1 MPLITY
7 EFADGH
13 SEEIE
18 VSCEVAQTYAQI
30 LKYEKRIKRQDKDR
44 LKSLE
49 KLAEKGFDPPAPNT
63 DVFEI
68 WEKRE
73 QEEFELRQEQRRKK
87 LNERKKQLE
96 DTLTPR
102 QAQAYFLFQ
111 YLKIK
116 KVEIAKSMGI
126 TEGAV
131 LKLILKAQANLEKQR
146 VENEQALLLSTP
158 FSAPVRRGYDFF
170 RLFCYIIEGVF
181 N

>member
-7 EFADGH
+7 KFADGH

-18 VSCEVAQTYAQI
+18 VSEEVAAAFEQLLI
-30 LKYEKRIKRQDKDR
+30 YEEKVKRKETRR
-44 LKSLE
+44 HKSLE
-49 KLAEKGFDPPAPNT
+49 KLAEKGFDKPAPNT

-73 QEEFELRQEQRRKK
+73 QEEFELRQEQRRKEK
-87 LNERKKQLE
+87 LDERKKQLE

-102 QAQAYFLFQ
+102 QTQTYFLFQ

-131 LKLILKAQANLEKQR
+131 RKLIKKAEVNLQKYRLANEKEVKLLEAIFGS
-146 VENEQALLLSTP
+146 VL
-158 FSAPVRRGYDFF
+158 
-170 RLFCYIIEGVF
+170 
-181 N
+181 

>member
-13 SEEIE
+13 TEEIG
-18 VSCEVAQTYAQI
+18 VSFEVAEAYMQI
-30 LKYEKRIKRQDKDR
+30 LKYERCSKRRDRDK

-49 KLAEKGFDPPAPNT
+49 KLAEKGFDLPAPNT

-68 WEKRE
+68 WEKQK
-73 QEEFELRQEQRRKK
+73 QEKAELKQEHIRKK
-87 LNERKKQLE
+87 KLAKRKKQLE

-131 LKLILKAQANLEKQR
+131 QKLILKAQANLEKQR
-146 VENEQALLLSTP
+146 VENEQALLLLNAIFGTHS
-158 FSAPVRRGYDFF
+158 
-170 RLFCYIIEGVF
+170 
-181 N
+181 

>member
-18 VSCEVAQTYAQI
+18 VSCEVAETYAQI

-68 WEKRE
+68 WEKQK
-73 QEEFELRQEQRRKK
+73 QEKAELKQEQVRKK
-87 LNERKKQLE
+87 KLAKRKKQLG

-131 LKLILKAQANLEKQR
+131 RKLILKAQANLEKQR
-146 VENEQALLLSTP
+146 IENEQALLLLNAIFGTRS
-158 FSAPVRRGYDFF
+158 
-170 RLFCYIIEGVF
+170 
-181 N
+181 

>member
-1 MPLITY
+1 M
-7 EFADGH
+7 
-13 SEEIE
+13 
-18 VSCEVAQTYAQI
+18 
-30 LKYEKRIKRQDKDR
+30 KYEKRIKRQDKDR

-68 WEKRE
+68 WEKQK
-73 QEEFELRQEQRRKK
+73 QEKAELKQEHIRKK
-87 LNERKKQLE
+87 KLARRKKQLE

-131 LKLILKAQANLEKQR
+131 RKLILKAQANLEKQR
-146 VENEQALLLSTP
+146 IENEQALLLLNAIFGIRS
-158 FSAPVRRGYDFF
+158 
-170 RLFCYIIEGVF
+170 
-181 N
+181 

>member
-44 LKSLE
+44 LKPLE

-68 WEKRE
+68 WEKQK
-73 QEEFELRQEQRRKK
+73 QEKAELKQEHVRKK
-87 LNERKKQLE
+87 KLARRKKQLE
-96 DTLTPR
+96 DTLTTR

-116 KVEIAKSMGI
+116 KVENRKVYGHNRRSRPK
-126 TEGAV
+126 TY
-131 LKLILKAQANLEKQR
+131 LKGTGKFGKTTR
-146 VENEQALLLSTP
+146 
-158 FSAPVRRGYDFF
+158 
-170 RLFCYIIEGVF
+170 
-181 N
+181 

>member
-30 LKYEKRIKRQDKDR
+30 LKCEKRIKRQDKDR

-68 WEKRE
+68 WEKQK
-73 QEEFELRQEQRRKK
+73 QEKAELKQEHIRKK
-87 LNERKKQLE
+87 KLARHKKQLE
-96 DTLTPR
+96 DTPYPSASTS
-102 QAQAYFLFQ
+102 LFFVSVSENQ
-111 YLKIK
+111 KSRNRKVYGHNRRSRPKTYLKGTGK
-116 KVEIAKSMGI
+116 FGK
-126 TEGAV
+126 TT
-131 LKLILKAQANLEKQR
+131 R
-146 VENEQALLLSTP
+146 
-158 FSAPVRRGYDFF
+158 
-170 RLFCYIIEGVF
+170 
-181 N
+181 

>member
-1 MPLITY
+1 MPFITY

-18 VSCEVAQTYAQI
+18 VSCEVAETYAQI
-30 LKYEKRIKRQDKDR
+30 LKYEKKIKRQNRDR

-49 KLAEKGFDPPAPNT
+49 KLAEKGFDKPAPNT

-73 QEEFELRQEQRRKK
+73 QEEFELRQEQRRKEK

-96 DTLTPR
+96 DTLTTR
-102 QAQAYFLFQ
+102 QAQAYFLFL

-131 LKLILKAQANLEKQR
+131 RKLILKARANLEKQR
-146 VENEQALLLSTP
+146 VENEQALLLLNAIFGTHS
-158 FSAPVRRGYDFF
+158 
-170 RLFCYIIEGVF
+170 
-181 N
+181 

>member
-7 EFADGH
+7 KFADRH
-13 SEEIE
+13 TEEIE
-18 VSCEVAQTYAQI
+18 VSEEVAAAFEQFLIYEE
-30 LKYEKRIKRQDKDR
+30 KVNRKEKRRH
-44 LKSLE
+44 KSLE
-49 KLAEKGFDPPAPNT
+49 KLAEKGFDVPAPNT

-68 WEKRE
+68 WEK
-73 QEEFELRQEQRRKK
+73 QRQEQTELKQEQIRKEK
-87 LNERKKQLE
+87 LAKRKKQLE

-131 LKLILKAQANLEKQR
+131 RKLIKKAEANLQEYKLAHDKE
-146 VENEQALLLSTP
+146 VKLLEAIFGSVL
-158 FSAPVRRGYDFF
+158 
-170 RLFCYIIEGVF
+170 
-181 N
+181 

>member
-13 SEEIE
+13 S
-18 VSCEVAQTYAQI
+18 VSEEVAAAFEQLLI
-30 LKYEKRIKRQDKDR
+30 YEEKVKRKETRR
-44 LKSLE
+44 HKSFE
-49 KLAEKGFDPPAPNT
+49 KLAEKGFDKPAPNT

-73 QEEFELRQEQRRKK
+73 QEEFELRQEQRRKEK

-102 QAQAYFLFQ
+102 QAEAYFLFQ

-131 LKLILKAQANLEKQR
+131 RKLILKAQANLEKQR
-146 VENEQALLLSTP
+146 VENEQALLLLNAIFGTRS
-158 FSAPVRRGYDFF
+158 
-170 RLFCYIIEGVF
+170 
-181 N
+181 

>member
-7 EFADGH
+7 KFADRH
-13 SEEIE
+13 TEEIE
-18 VSCEVAQTYAQI
+18 VSEKVAAAFEQFLIYEE
-30 LKYEKRIKRQDKDR
+30 KVNRKEKRRH
-44 LKSLE
+44 KSLE
-49 KLAEKGFDPPAPNT
+49 KLAEKGFDVPAPNT

-68 WEKRE
+68 WEK
-73 QEEFELRQEQRRKK
+73 QRQEQTELKQEQIRKEK
-87 LNERKKQLE
+87 LAKRKKQLE

-131 LKLILKAQANLEKQR
+131 RKLILKAQANLEKHR
-146 VENEQALLLSTP
+146 IENEQALLLLNAIFGTHS
-158 FSAPVRRGYDFF
+158 
-170 RLFCYIIEGVF
+170 
-181 N
+181 

>member
-68 WEKRE
+68 WEKQK
-73 QEEFELRQEQRRKK
+73 QEKAELKQEHIRKK
-87 LNERKKQLE
+87 KLARRKKQLE
-96 DTLTPR
+96 DTPYPSASTS
-102 QAQAYFLFQ
+102 LFFVSVSENQ
-111 YLKIK
+111 KSRNRKVYGHNRRSRPKTHLKGTGK
-116 KVEIAKSMGI
+116 FGK
-126 TEGAV
+126 TT
-131 LKLILKAQANLEKQR
+131 R
-146 VENEQALLLSTP
+146 
-158 FSAPVRRGYDFF
+158 
-170 RLFCYIIEGVF
+170 
-181 N
+181 

>member
-18 VSCEVAQTYAQI
+18 VSCEVAETYAQI

-68 WEKRE
+68 WEKQK
-73 QEEFELRQEQRRKK
+73 QEKAELKQEQVRKK
-87 LNERKKQLE
+87 KLAKRKKQLG

-131 LKLILKAQANLEKQR
+131 RKLILKAQANLEKQR
-146 VENEQALLLSTP
+146 VENEQALLILNAI
-158 FSAPVRRGYDFF
+158 FGA
-170 RLFCYIIEGVF
+170 RL
-181 N
+181 

>member
-49 KLAEKGFDPPAPNT
+49 KLAEKGFDLLASNT

-73 QEEFELRQEQRRKK
+73 KEEFELRQEQRRKQK

-102 QAQAYFLFQ
+102 QAEAYFLFQ

-116 KVEIAKSMGI
+116 KVEIAKSMDI

-131 LKLILKAQANLEKQR
+131 RKLILKAQANLEKER
-146 VENEQALLLSTP
+146 VENEQALLLLNAIFGS
-158 FSAPVRRGYDFF
+158 V
-170 RLFCYIIEGVF
+170 L
-181 N
+181 

>member
-68 WEKRE
+68 WEKQK
-73 QEEFELRQEQRRKK
+73 QEKAELKQEHIRKK
-87 LNERKKQLE
+87 KLARRKKQLE

-131 LKLILKAQANLEKQR
+131 RKLILKAQANLEKQR
-146 VENEQALLLSTP
+146 IENEQALLLLNAIFGTRS
-158 FSAPVRRGYDFF
+158 
-170 RLFCYIIEGVF
+170 
-181 N
+181 

>member
-7 EFADGH
+7 KFADRH
-13 SEEIE
+13 TEEIE
-18 VSCEVAQTYAQI
+18 VSEEVAAAFEQFLI
-30 LKYEKRIKRQDKDR
+30 YEEKVKRKETRR
-44 LKSLE
+44 HKSLE
-49 KLAEKGFDPPAPNT
+49 KLAEKGFDKPAPNT

-73 QEEFELRQEQRRKK
+73 QEEFELRQEQRRKQK

-102 QAQAYFLFQ
+102 QAEAYFLFQ

-131 LKLILKAQANLEKQR
+131 RKLILKAQANLEKQR
-146 VENEQALLLSTP
+146 IENEQALLLLNAIFGTHS
-158 FSAPVRRGYDFF
+158 
-170 RLFCYIIEGVF
+170 
-181 N
+181 

>member
-7 EFADGH
+7 KFADGH

-18 VSCEVAQTYAQI
+18 VSEEVAAAFEQLLI
-30 LKYEKRIKRQDKDR
+30 YEEKVKRKETRR
-44 LKSLE
+44 HKSLE
-49 KLAEKGFDPPAPNT
+49 KLAEKGFDKPAPNT

-73 QEEFELRQEQRRKK
+73 QEEFELRQEQRRKEK
-87 LNERKKQLE
+87 LDERKKQLE

-102 QAQAYFLFQ
+102 QTQTYFLFQ

-131 LKLILKAQANLEKQR
+131 RKLIKKAEVNLLKYRLANEKEVKLLEAIFGS
-146 VENEQALLLSTP
+146 VL
-158 FSAPVRRGYDFF
+158 
-170 RLFCYIIEGVF
+170 
-181 N
+181 

>member
-7 EFADGH
+7 KFADRH
-13 SEEIE
+13 TEEIE
-18 VSCEVAQTYAQI
+18 VSEEVAAAFEQFLI
-30 LKYEKRIKRQDKDR
+30 YEEKVKRKETRR
-44 LKSLE
+44 HKSLE
-49 KLAEKGFDPPAPNT
+49 KLAEKGFDLLASNT

-73 QEEFELRQEQRRKK
+73 KEEFELRQEQRRKQK

-102 QAQAYFLFQ
+102 QAEAYFLFQ

-116 KVEIAKSMGI
+116 KVEIAKSMDI

-131 LKLILKAQANLEKQR
+131 RKLILKAQANLEKQR
-146 VENEQALLLSTP
+146 IENEQALLLLN
-158 FSAPVRRGYDFF
+158 AI
-170 RLFCYIIEGVF
+170 FCTRS
-181 N
+181 

>member
-7 EFADGH
+7 KFADRH
-13 SEEIE
+13 TEEIE
-18 VSCEVAQTYAQI
+18 VSEEVAAAFEQFLIYEEKVI
-30 LKYEKRIKRQDKDR
+30 RKEKRRH
-44 LKSLE
+44 KSLE
-49 KLAEKGFDPPAPNT
+49 KLAEKGFDVPATNT

-68 WEKRE
+68 WEK
-73 QEEFELRQEQRRKK
+73 QRQEQTELKQEQIRKEK
-87 LNERKKQLE
+87 LAKRKKQLE

-131 LKLILKAQANLEKQR
+131 RKLILKAQANLEKQR
-146 VENEQALLLSTP
+146 IENEQALLLLNAIFGTHS
-158 FSAPVRRGYDFF
+158 
-170 RLFCYIIEGVF
+170 
-181 N
+181 

>member
-7 EFADGH
+7 KFADRH
-13 SEEIE
+13 TEEIE
-18 VSCEVAQTYAQI
+18 VSEEVAAAFEQFLIYEE
-30 LKYEKRIKRQDKDR
+30 KVNRKEKRRH
-44 LKSLE
+44 KSLE

-116 KVEIAKSMGI
+116 KVEIAKSMGV

-131 LKLILKAQANLEKQR
+131 RKLILKAQKNLQAQR
-146 VENEQALLLSTP
+146 IERDKELLLLRAIFGP
-158 FSAPVRRGYDFF
+158 RP
-170 RLFCYIIEGVF
+170 
-181 N
+181 